1 MNHLSKDNYINL
13 QIQDDMLHQL
23 IEIISWIKYEEQI
36 TKDDTVNALWKVIQ
50 DHLLDFTFYRN
61 ETY

>member
-1 MNHLSKDNYINL
+1 MNHLSKVNYVNL
-13 QIQDDMLHQL
+13 QTQADMLHQL
-23 IEIISWIKYEEQI
+23 MEIIGRIKYDQI
-36 TKDDTVNALWKVIQ
+36 TKDDTVNALWKVIIQ